1 MSQSH
6 DTKNLPHPFR
16 PFHHKKD
23 RLFQRS
29 LTAERYPFHPYC
41 QALPLHVATTTAK
54 AFQPSLPEICPD
66 QHVQMA
72 TGPLDYS
79 DCSFPINRRGIL
91 PKFTERIASI
101 ISSFRLSASG
111 KSQTTSFKSYRPFRK
126 CPTEAPWNCPSI
138 KRY

>member
-6 DTKNLPHPFR
+6 DTKNLTHPFR

-41 QALPLHVATTTAK
+41 QGLPFRRATVIAK
-54 AFQPSLPEICPD
+54 AFQPSLPEYA
-66 QHVQMA
+66 QTSMYRWQRA
-72 TGPLDYS
+72 PLDYS

-111 KSQTTSFKSYRPFRK
+111 KSQTTSFRSYGPFRK